1 MKTKQQLIAEIWENL
16 GQPTILKDFD
26 HVEKFIDGSEDE
38 QFIIVVTKQTIK
50 QLSKENVKLIE
61 IN

>member
-1 MKTKQQLIAEIWENL
+1 MKNKQQLIAEIKENL
-16 GQPTILKDFD
+16 ENPTILRDFE
-26 HVEKFIDGSEDE
+26 HAEEFIDNSEDE